1 MTLLIGECAARNSP
15 SHLHELGH
23 VPYADLAPLGG
34 GGQEVR
40 AAAETVAG
48 DLIGAVGAGELGG
61 AGRQGDGQRDVLSV
75 LPFHKRAVGGMSL
88 VLGPGG
94 GGGRGGEQEGGEFS
108 SGEKQKKLPENTT
121 PSTPR
126 PTPVNPLLLIWL
138 TAINIL

>member
-1 MTLLIGECAARNSP
+1 MTLLIGECAPRNSP

-75 LPFHKRAVGGMSL
+75 LPFHKRTVGGMSL

-94 GGGRGGEQEGGEFS
+94 GGGERRGREGNRRGRRGGRERWGTG
-108 SGEKQKKLPENTT
+108 
-121 PSTPR
+121 R
-126 PTPVNPLLLIWL
+126 RRV
-138 TAINIL
+138 

>member
-1 MTLLIGECAARNSP
+1 MTLFICECAPRNSP

-75 LPFHKRAVGGMSL
+75 LPFHKWTVGGMSL

-94 GGGRGGEQEGGEFS
+94 GGEEEREGG
-108 SGEKQKKLPENTT
+108 K
-121 PSTPR
+121 
-126 PTPVNPLLLIWL
+126 
-138 TAINIL
+138 

>member
-1 MTLLIGECAARNSP
+1 MTLLIRECAPRNSP

-75 LPFHKRAVGGMSL
+75 LPFHKRTVGGMSL

-94 GGGRGGEQEGGEFS
+94 GRGEEREGG
-108 SGEKQKKLPENTT
+108 K
-121 PSTPR
+121 
-126 PTPVNPLLLIWL
+126 
-138 TAINIL
+138 